1 MTRET
6 EPTDVG
12 EQTLMDGV
20 RPITLRDRLRV
31 MAASPMT
38 PKRNPNA
45 PQKQCDLFCAL
56 LPEVQQE
63 AACLM
68 VRRIA
73 FAPAERMRAER
84 RAQIDLTDL
93 IAKVTKETEL

>member
-6 EPTDVG
+6 ETTEVG

-20 RPITLRDRLRV
+20 RPIPLRDRLRL

-45 PQKQCDLFCAL
+45 PQKQCDHGLFD
-56 LPEVQQE
+56 EVG
-63 AACLM
+63 
-68 VRRIA
+68 
-73 FAPAERMRAER
+73 

-93 IAKVTKETEL
+93 IAQSNKET

>member
-6 EPTDVG
+6 ETTEVG

-20 RPITLRDRLRV
+20 RPITLRDRLRL
-31 MAASPMT
+31 MAESPMT

-45 PQKQCDLFCAL
+45 PQKQCDHGLFD
-56 LPEVQQE
+56 EVG
-63 AACLM
+63 
-68 VRRIA
+68 
-73 FAPAERMRAER
+73 

-93 IAKVTKETEL
+93 IAQSKKET

>member
-6 EPTDVG
+6 ETTEVG

-20 RPITLRDRLRV
+20 RPDRLRL

-45 PQKQCDLFCAL
+45 PQKQCDHGLFD
-56 LPEVQQE
+56 EVG
-63 AACLM
+63 
-68 VRRIA
+68 
-73 FAPAERMRAER
+73 

-93 IAKVTKETEL
+93 IAQSNKET